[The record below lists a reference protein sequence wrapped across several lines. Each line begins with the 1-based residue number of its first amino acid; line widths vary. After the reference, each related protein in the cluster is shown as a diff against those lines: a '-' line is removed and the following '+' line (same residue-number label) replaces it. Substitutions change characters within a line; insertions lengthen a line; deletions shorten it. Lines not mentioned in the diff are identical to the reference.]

1 MTQLVPQASQEQE
14 KTRLLEKVCDDF
26 KKVCN
31 PMDNICKDTSQHIE
45 DICQMKLEVS
55 QM

>member
-1 MTQLVPQASQEQE
+1 MTQLIPQVTQEQE
-14 KTRLLEKVCDDF
+14 RTKLLEKICDDF
-26 KKVCN
+26 KKVCDL
-31 PMDNICKDTSQHIE
+31 MDDVCKDTLQHIE